1 MTATEYNKL
10 SDEQRSVLLIEN
22 GMFIEDRIDDGKYKI
37 VMYGL
42 FNFYV
47 EALYHIEKNKIE
59 TIQALANIDDWERYL
74 QSINLDLLY

>member
-47 EALYHIEKNKIE
+47 EAFYHIENNKIE

-74 QSINLDLLY
+74 QSLNLDLLY